1 MVYATY
7 SYYTDTYHGSALS
20 ESEFNYYAKRASANV
35 DQYTFGRLTSM
46 RSSDIPDAVRDATCA
61 AAEKLSSFDKTDG
74 GRIASENND
83 GYAVSYRDTSGAD
96 YQNAEL
102 YDVIELFL
110 ANTGLL
116 YRGFSRQYDLREA

>member
-7 SYYTDTYHGSALS
+7 SYYKDTYHGSALS

-61 AAEKLSSFDKTDG
+61 AAEELSSFDKTDG

-116 YRGFSRQYDLREA
+116 YRGFSRRYDLREA